1 MKAPLRAFYPGLS
14 LALSHGGNIEP
25 NTTPGDNFLGL
36 GQQQW
41 KAILPASAAGQLF
54 TTSQTIDL
62 SGLTLGEKT
71 MMPLGFQV
79 STLSLIH
86 I

>member
-14 LALSHGGNIEP
+14 LAMSDGGNIEP
-25 NTTPGDNFLGL
+25 TAVSVDTFLGR

-41 KAILPASAAGQLF
+41 KNILAPSAAQALY
-54 TTSQTIDL
+54 TTYQNLDL

-71 MMPLGFQV
+71 MMPMGY
-79 STLSLIH
+79 
-86 I
+86 